1 MTLNLQTSHVQSD
14 HYCKVSLYK
23 MKENIEAGSKSGQL
37 DNHNEDK
44 TTFHLYK
51 RDVMVFMNT
60 VKYQYYLT
68 INIYLMITFSK

>member
-1 MTLNLQTSHVQSD
+1 
-14 HYCKVSLYK
+14 

-51 RDVMVFMNT
+51 RDVMVLMNT

-68 INIYLMITFSK
+68 INIYLMIAFSK